1 LWISLRVGLSV
12 SLSKRLWPG
21 LFSSAA
27 VSASSDIIGTC
38 RQHMDAFALEVLEDA
53 KSWNW
58 PIVKRIEQSGN
69 QGKTL
74 VLNLL
79 SCLIKE
85 SQAVGG
91 TVLEQFWETIGKC
104 DNKLKDNIKNV
115 TAVPPG
121 QASTTLFAWVIKE
134 DVHLD
139 PLFDMA
145 AEYFAHL
152 AVAFVNPGG
161 PKSARHPQLSS
172 VMVHDTD
179 TLKCLAT
186 FAGEEARDLV
196 LKHVNSLGNVANFES
211 NTHGKYDELRWGIR
225 KVTPPKY
232 YCVIV
237 PQTVSRIQAFFSSG
251 THWRSSPA
259 FIAGI
264 FWQTP
269 PPGHSSAS
277 FGSWLGLTM
286 STFNLSSTHHNLHTT
301 SNTLL
306 GAYIGQNFKTETNAL
321 REMKGLNFDS

>member
-1 LWISLRVGLSV
+1 
-12 SLSKRLWPG
+12 
-21 LFSSAA
+21 
-27 VSASSDIIGTC
+27 
-38 RQHMDAFALEVLEDA
+38 MDAFALEVLEDA

-161 PKSARHPQLSS
+161 PKSARHPQSVISYRCRRTDCSSWLIRRGSQSESKKPSNAFKRDGARCVMTGVVFDELPTDNDHFSPVLSHIIPNS
-172 VMVHDTD
+172 IHGKTD

-211 NTHGKYDELRWGIR
+211 NTHGKYDELRWG
-225 KVTPPKY
+225 
-232 YCVIV
+232 
-237 PQTVSRIQAFFSSG
+237 
-251 THWRSSPA
+251 
-259 FIAGI
+259 
-264 FWQTP
+264 
-269 PPGHSSAS
+269 
-277 FGSWLGLTM
+277 M
-286 STFNLSSTHHNLHTT
+286 
-301 SNTLL
+301 
-306 GAYIGQNFKTETNAL
+306 
-321 REMKGLNFDS
+321 